1 MPSKTRKSKS
11 KNKKGT
17 RNRKMKPVVINFP
30 GGRMLWY
37 ERAEELEKHKYKRPE
52 YFKNRELTKW
62 RDMKAD
68 IERKY
73 NYKLQD
79 AYEAYLKKKAD
90 KAKEEA
96 DKAKKEAEKAKKEA
110 EKAKANK
117 KPRCK
122 KGTRRNKKTGKCE
135 PVAPKR
141 K

>member
-1 MPSKTRKSKS
+1 
-11 KNKKGT
+11 
-17 RNRKMKPVVINFP
+17 MKPVVINFP
-30 GGRMLWY
+30 GGRMMWY